1 MKTSPWPNF
10 AYAELRCKCGRCD
23 SDGSEINPA
32 LMDEVQKLR
41 TLYGKPLILSS
52 AVRCAKHPS
61 EARKATPGEHTDGN
75 AVDVRC
81 QGADALEILRL
92 ALTLGFTRVG
102 INQKGSGRFIH
113 LGMAPVGG
121 RLPSPMIWSY

>member
-1 MKTSPWPNF
+1 MKSPWPNF
-10 AYAELRCKCGRCD
+10 SYAELRCKCGRCD

-41 TLYGKPLILSS
+41 TLYGKPLSLSS

-61 EARKATPGEHTDGN
+61 EARKATPGEHADGS

-81 QGADALEILRL
+81 QGAEALLILRL

-113 LGMAPVGG
+113 LGMAPAGG